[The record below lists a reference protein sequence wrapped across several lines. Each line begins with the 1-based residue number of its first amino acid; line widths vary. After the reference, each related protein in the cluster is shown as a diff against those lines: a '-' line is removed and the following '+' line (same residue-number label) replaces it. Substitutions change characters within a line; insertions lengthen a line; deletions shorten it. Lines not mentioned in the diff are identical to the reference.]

1 MPLLNGFVLGQE
13 FDIETDLVQACSE
26 DPNHIL
32 EQLIFSSELDFEP
45 CREQLE
51 RMLSLRYGPAAAP
64 ALSVNGEVSVACYTF
79 AKDAT
84 RVTAQISCEG
94 PNYRCHGF
102 IHATTRWSPDS
113 SL

>member
-1 MPLLNGFVLGQE
+1 MPLLNGFTLGQE
-13 FDIETDLVQACSE
+13 FDIETDLVQTCSE
-26 DPNHIL
+26 APNHIL
-32 EQLIFSSELDFEP
+32 EQLVFSSELDFDP

-51 RMLSLRYGPAAAP
+51 KALSLRYGPSAAP
-64 ALSVNGEVSVACYTF
+64 IVSGNGEVSVACYTF

-102 IHATTRWSPDS
+102 IHATTRWQPDS
-113 SL
+113 SS